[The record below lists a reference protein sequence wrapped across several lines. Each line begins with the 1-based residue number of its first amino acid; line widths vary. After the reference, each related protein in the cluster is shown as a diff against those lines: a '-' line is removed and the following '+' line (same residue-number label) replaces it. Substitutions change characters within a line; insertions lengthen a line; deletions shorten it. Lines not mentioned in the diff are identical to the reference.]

1 MHARTV
7 LLGTVLVAAATA
19 VGIAQS
25 APDPQPAP
33 RTPRAARPAPAPGDQ
48 GPAQASPRPTMMR
61 QRMQQ
66 ELGLTDAQMAELQK
80 LRSEQQKRTI
90 RSAADRRIAR
100 MELEELLN
108 ADTPDQKAID
118 VKVKQLADLEA
129 GKLRARVDQQLAMRK
144 VLTPEQF
151 KKWQQLRPARGERA
165 AARRLMRDGRPGRW
179 NRAPR
184 GRGWGQPE
192 APMAPAPP
200 RPPGDP
206 GEPR

>member
-1 MHARTV
+1 
-7 LLGTVLVAAATA
+7 
-19 VGIAQS
+19 
-25 APDPQPAP
+25 
-33 RTPRAARPAPAPGDQ
+33 
-48 GPAQASPRPTMMR
+48 
-61 QRMQQ
+61 
-66 ELGLTDAQMAELQK
+66 

-108 ADTPDQKAID
+108 ADTLDQKAID
-118 VKVKQLADLEA
+118 VKLSQLADLET
-129 GKLRARVDQQLAMRK
+129 GKLRARVDQQVSMRK

-165 AARRLMRDGRPGRW
+165 AARRSMRDGRPGRW
-179 NRAPR
+179 NRGPR